1 MGVDFLENVSNFN
14 DKAVI
19 FQNNYPYA
27 GSVISFVQGL
37 RLLNEQGLLD
47 PVFYS
52 GLKSDSL
59 LNAGFRRQLNVADVK
74 FYVSILIETIKKVF
88 EQTGFLGQVGV
99 RFTNTAKTR
108 FKLYLKLPI
117 IFCEAKDV
125 ATLNSNDV
133 PLYLKYLTE
142 KKDALFDT
150 YKDLYERYKFAS
162 HSLHSLI
169 LFSLDKAP
177 MEQYRFIAHELATNL
192 NVVFERKIYDYSNLR
207 QDSFMHDLIMVL
219 NLKERIEWT
228 LSHQLN

>member
-1 MGVDFLENVSNFN
+1 MGVDFLENVSKFN

-19 FQNNYPYA
+19 FQNNYSYL

-47 PVFYS
+47 STFYS

-59 LNAGFRRQLNVADVK
+59 PNAGFRRQLNVADVK
-74 FYVSILIETIKKVF
+74 LYVSILTNTIKKVF
-88 EQTGFLGQVGV
+88 EQTGLLGQVNV
-99 RFTNTAKTR
+99 RFTNAAKTR

-125 ATLNSNDV
+125 ATLNKNDV
-133 PLYLKYLTE
+133 PLYSKYLTE
-142 KKDALFDT
+142 KKDALLDT

-177 MEQYRFIAHELATNL
+177 MGQYQFMAHGLATHL

-228 LSHQLN
+228 LLPQLN